1 MLDSMSVALPLTLA
15 AVFVASGIAKLRR
28 PDDVQGWTELGVPAS
43 LRRAWLVRL
52 HPWGELA
59 LGAALALLG
68 GMLGLLAALVSV
80 VLMAAYLWLVAR
92 ARRQT
97 PDASCSCFGERRR
110 ITVVTVVRNAW
121 LTALAVAA
129 AAVIWMT
136 PLFGGAALIG
146 LADLGWLAAL
156 AIAAVTVGVIL
167 WPEGGE
173 NATDTTPAVEPVT
186 VASVEE
192 LDYVRTRTPAVPV
205 TLADGSTINL
215 RELAARRPLLLL
227 AVSETCGS
235 CTPVIDSTSKWRRL
249 LPEVDVRFLV
259 MLTPEVSQ
267 LTEVAE
273 PQSLHDPHGYVRG
286 SIADWSTPTAVLFG
300 ADGWLAGGPI
310 SGADAITEFVEDIRA
325 SLDEAAAAVTSP

>member
-173 NATDTTPAVEPVT
+173 NAPGTTPVVEPVT

-235 CTPVIDSTSKWRRL
+235 CTPVIDSTSKWRGL

-259 MLTPEVSQ
+259 MLTRRSANSPRWLSRSHC
-267 LTEVAE
+267 TTRTATSVARSRIG
-273 PQSLHDPHGYVRG
+273 PRRRQFSSVRTAG
-286 SIADWSTPTAVLFG
+286 SRAGRF
-300 ADGWLAGGPI
+300 LARMP
-310 SGADAITEFVEDIRA
+310 SR
-325 SLDEAAAAVTSP
+325 SSSKTSAPLSMRPPRP

>member
-1 MLDSMSVALPLTLA
+1 MSVALPLTLA

-28 PDDVQGWTELGVPAS
+28 PDDLQGWTELGVPA
-43 LRRAWLVRL
+43 LFRRAWLVRL

-80 VLMAAYLWLVAR
+80 ALMAAYLWLVAR
-92 ARRQT
+92 AMRET

-121 LTALAVAA
+121 LTALAAAA
-129 AAVIWMT
+129 AAVIWRT
-136 PLFGGAALIG
+136 PLFGGAALTG

-173 NATDTTPAVEPVT
+173 GAPGPTPAVEPVAA
-186 VASVEE
+186 ASGEE

-235 CTPVIDSTSKWRRL
+235 CTPVIDSTPEWRGL
-249 LPEVDVRFLV
+249 LPELEVRFLV

-267 LTEVAE
+267 LTELTE
-273 PQSLHDPHGYVRG
+273 PQSVHDPRGYVRG
-286 SIADWSTPTAVLFG
+286 SIAEWATPTAVLFG
-300 ADGWLAGGPI
+300 VDGYLAGGPVT
-310 SGADAITEFVEDIRA
+310 GADAITEFVEDIRA
-325 SLDEAAAAVTSP
+325 SLDEVAAPVTSP